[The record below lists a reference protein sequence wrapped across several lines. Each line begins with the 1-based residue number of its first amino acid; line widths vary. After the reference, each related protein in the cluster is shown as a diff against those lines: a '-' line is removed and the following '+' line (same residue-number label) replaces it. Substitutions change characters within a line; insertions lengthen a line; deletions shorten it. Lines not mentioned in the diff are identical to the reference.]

1 MAWRETFFKYR
12 SFTPIPLILAA
23 LILADTTVWSFFS
36 GLAVALLGEGVRLW
50 SVRYA
55 GSATRT
61 TGAVGADVL
70 VTDGPY
76 GHLRNPL
83 YLGNFLLSL
92 GILIMAWPWM
102 PWMMLIFILLFG
114 LQYGAIIS
122 LEEDFLRNKFGA
134 VYTDYERH
142 VPSLLPRLTSWGQ
155 GVRQPTPLHKAL
167 RTERN
172 SLQSFSA
179 VTILILLRWLLH

>member
-1 MAWRETFFKYR
+1 MSGRELYFKYR
-12 SFTPIPLILAA
+12 SYTPIPLIIAA
-23 LILADTTVWSFFS
+23 LVLARTSLASFLAGFAIALS
-36 GLAVALLGEGVRLW
+36 GEAIRLW
-50 SVRYA
+50 SLRYA

-61 TGAVGADVL
+61 TGEVGADVL

-83 YLGNFLLSL
+83 YLGNFFLSF

-102 PWMMLIFILLFG
+102 PWMMLIFVLLYG

-122 LEEDFLRNKFGA
+122 LEEEFLRNKFGER
-134 VYTDYERH
+134 YQEYERN
-142 VPSLLPRLTSWGQ
+142 VPSIVPQLTSWGK
-155 GVRQPTPLHKAL
+155 GLRQPTSLGKAL

-172 SLQSFSA
+172 SLQSFSV
-179 VTILILLRWLLH
+179 VTVLILLRWWLA